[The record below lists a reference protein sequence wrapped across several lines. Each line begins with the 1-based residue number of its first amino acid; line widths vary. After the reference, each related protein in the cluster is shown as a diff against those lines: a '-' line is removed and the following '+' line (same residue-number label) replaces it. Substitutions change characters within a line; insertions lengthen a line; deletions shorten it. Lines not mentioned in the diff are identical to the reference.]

1 MPGHIFAR
9 HTNVLFLFSV
19 VLFKLLPMKRLL
31 TPESLHGRGTGAN
44 PKNRFDAYEYAPSP
58 TEDEPRTAPVTQLF
72 LDTTKSIIAKNDSPD
87 IGFNAGINPYR
98 GCEHGCI
105 YCYAR
110 PTHEYL
116 GFSAGV
122 DFESKILV
130 KKNAPELLRAAL
142 ASPKWVPQV
151 LALSGVTDA
160 FQPIERKLH
169 ITRRCLQVL
178 AEFRNPVVIITKNF
192 LVTRDID
199 YLAELARVNAAA
211 VIISITT
218 LNAKLARIMEPR
230 ASHPSRR
237 LEAIQKLAAGG
248 IPAGVNIAPV
258 IPGLTDEEIPA
269 IVQAAVAAGASFA
282 GMQPVRL
289 PYGVK
294 DLFSQWL
301 GTHMPDRKDK
311 VLNRIRAMRGD
322 KLNDSRFGAR
332 MQGEGIFAEQIAGL
346 FEIAC
351 RKEKILGNRP
361 QLSTAQFRREPG
373 SQMALF

>member
-1 MPGHIFAR
+1 MQ
-9 HTNVLFLFSV
+9 
-19 VLFKLLPMKRLL
+19 MKRLL
-31 TPESLHGRGTGAN
+31 PPERLHGRGTAVN
-44 PKNRFDAYEYAPSP
+44 PKNRFVAYEHVHDH
-58 TEDEPRTAPVTQLF
+58 TEDEPRAVPVTQLF

-87 IGFNAGINPYR
+87 VGFNAGINPYR

-116 GFSAGV
+116 GFSAGL

-130 KKNAPELLRAAL
+130 KQNAPELLRAAL

-160 FQPIERKLH
+160 FQPTERKLR
-169 ITRRCLQVL
+169 ITRRCLEVL

-199 YLAELARVNAAA
+199 YLSDLAGVNAAA

-218 LNAKLARIMEPR
+218 LNSKLARIMEPR

-301 GTHMPDRKDK
+301 ETHMPDRKDK

-351 RKEKILGNRP
+351 RKAKILGNRP

>member
-1 MPGHIFAR
+1 
-9 HTNVLFLFSV
+9 
-19 VLFKLLPMKRLL
+19 MKRLL
-31 TPESLHGRGTGAN
+31 TLESLHGRGTAGN
-44 PKNRFDAYEYAPSP
+44 PKNRFDAYEHVPSP
-58 TEDEPRTAPVTQLF
+58 AEDEPRTMPVTLLF

-87 IGFNAGINPYR
+87 VGFNAGINPYR

-116 GFSAGV
+116 GFSAGL

-130 KKNAPELLRAAL
+130 KQNAPELLRAAL

-160 FQPIERKLH
+160 FQPTERKLR
-169 ITRRCLQVL
+169 ITRRCLEVL

-199 YLAELARVNAAA
+199 YLSELAGVNAAA
-211 VIISITT
+211 VVISITT
-218 LNAKLARIMEPR
+218 LNSKLARIMEPR
-230 ASHPSRR
+230 ASHPSKR
-237 LEAIQKLAAGG
+237 LEAIQALSEAG
-248 IPAGVNIAPV
+248 IPAGVNVAPV

-269 IVQAAVAAGASFA
+269 IVQAAVAAGAGFA

-301 GTHMPDRKDK
+301 ETHMPDRKDK

-322 KLNDSRFGAR
+322 KLNDPRFGAR

-346 FEIAC
+346 FEMAC
-351 RKEKILGNRP
+351 RKAKIFGNRP
-361 QLSTAQFRREPG
+361 QLSTAQFRRAPG